1 MSEASYNV
9 AYHLKCYDDVPDNM
23 FLEVMEEFFCQCNNP
38 LPSASG
44 KDCLQCEKC
53 ISSELEKACCC
64 RVLNPCP
71 ECQRLKLSDVHVV
84 DYNHGVDRYRR
95 LKKEEGE
102 QCGNRN
108 MSTVPSRTYLV
119 RFLGDPVPSPAEDD
133 DSEEEH
139 ILYMTEDELKK
150 RIQTYS
156 KQRREQEEEEEKRNK
171 DVIL

>member
-9 AYHLKCYDDVPDNM
+9 AFHLKCYEDVPDNM

-139 ILYMTEDELKK
+139 ILYMTEGELKK
-150 RIQTYS
+150 MVLNNS